1 MAYTSI
7 TITRIDTD
15 AWIFTDNENVTRAR
29 DFYKGG
35 FNGEYFHFSA
45 SGGEILYNSVPWS
58 IISYVDNVDP
68 ENSFTPESPDE
79 LFAFLKSL
87 TGFFF
92 GSYDNGGGGI
102 ITDYTVLG
110 AIDVAIPTLTGQAGK
125 RLGVNETGTKIV
137 LVDAL
142 ALTSIKTLEE
152 WVQGDVLLPNK
163 FLLTNNDGTKII
175 QGDIELIVNTPIAV
189 DEFRVIAKGT
199 QGGVPNEELYV
210 KEIGDVSGGTYS
222 EDGRDYSLVY
232 NGGTSLTEP
241 LNNYTILGWI
251 NPQF

>member
-7 TITRIDTD
+7 TITRIGQRS
-15 AWIFTDNENVTRAR
+15 WQFTDNVNVSPISRNKYT
-29 DFYKGG
+29 GG
-35 FNGEYFHFSA
+35 RFGDYFNFKA
-45 SGGEILYNSVPWS
+45 SGGEILYTDVPWS
-58 IISYVDNVDP
+58 IIEYVDNVDP
-68 ENSFTPESPDE
+68 DNSFTPTSSEQLFVFLNE
-79 LFAFLKSL
+79 LDNFFLD
-87 TGFFF
+87 
-92 GSYDNGGGGI
+92 SYDNGGGGV

-110 AIDVAIPTLTGQAGK
+110 AQDVDIATLAGQAGK

-199 QGGVPNEELYV
+199 QGGVPNVEMYV
-210 KEIGDVSGGTYS
+210 KEIGDRCAGVSS
-222 EDGRDYSLVY
+222 VDGRFYPNLEY
-232 NGGTSLTEP
+232 NGGDGSDLG
-241 LNNYTILGWI
+241 NYTIKSFDEPI
-251 NPQF
+251 N